1 MNERKS
7 RRRARPYLLFL
18 LAVLSLAV
26 PVQAGPG
33 SGSQDKAE
41 AAKVAKKVE
50 KAALTAHQ
58 AEEERQALR
67 HFQHELEDYAELHAK
82 QLAKV
87 KSGAVVDGP
96 EALAA
101 QKALAPAIVAKRAK
115 AKPGDIFRPETV
127 ALFRRL
133 IAAQL
138 DGPDA
143 LDARKAV
150 RDGNPGQDSEEPSV
164 PVDLRVNAEYPIGAT
179 RSTIPAS
186 LLLTLPVL
194 PDCLQYR
201 FVGPNLVLVDSV
213 AQLIVDFLP
222 AATPEIAA
230 K

>member
-1 MNERKS
+1 MNERAS
-7 RRRARPYLLFL
+7 RRRARHYLLGL
-18 LAVLSLAV
+18 LAALGLAV
-26 PVQAGPG
+26 PLQAG
-33 SGSQDKAE
+33 SGAQDKAE

-50 KAALTAHQ
+50 KAAQSAHQ
-58 AEEERQALR
+58 AEEEHRALR
-67 HFQHELEDYAELHAK
+67 HFQHEVEEYAELHAK
-82 QLAKV
+82 QLAKL

-101 QKALAPAIVAKRAK
+101 QKALAPAIVAKREK

-127 ALFRRL
+127 ALF
-133 IAAQL
+133 AAQL

-194 PDCLQYR
+194 PDCLHYR

-222 AATPEIAA
+222 AAAPEIPA

>member
-1 MNERKS
+1 MEDRATKS
-7 RRRARPYLLFL
+7 RRARHHLLIGP
-18 LAVLSLAV
+18 LAALSLAV
-26 PVQAGPG
+26 PVLAGPG
-33 SGSQDKAE
+33 SGNQAE
-41 AAKVAKKVE
+41 ANKVAKKVE
-50 KAALTAHQ
+50 RAALTAHQ
-58 AEEERQALR
+58 AEEEREALR
-67 HFQHELEDYAELHAK
+67 HFQHEVAEYAELHAK
-82 QLAKV
+82 QLTKLGSHA
-87 KSGAVVDGP
+87 AVAAQ
-96 EALAA
+96 EAVAA
-101 QKALAPAIVAKRAK
+101 QKALAQAVAAKRAK
-115 AKPGDIFRPETV
+115 AKSGDIFRPETV

-150 RDGNPGQDSEEPSV
+150 RDGNPGQDAEDPSV
-164 PVDLRVNAEYPIGAT
+164 PVDMRVNAEYPIGAT

-201 FVGPNLVLVDSV
+201 FVGPNLILVDSV

-222 AATPEIAA
+222 AATPEITV